1 MRDFLIAIYEKFL
14 RSVAQIP
21 SNTVTTWRNDVFP
34 LSLWLL
40 LAITFVAAILFYF
53 FYNRLYSSYNSI
65 GSWFR
70 TFLLSGFLTG
80 VVSFVIAY
88 SAFSKAFKPVLTLSL
103 WYAVLN
109 LLYGLI
115 LFFVFSLLFKWF
127 STNGRKTPF

>member
-40 LAITFVAAILFYF
+40 LAISILMALLFYF

-65 GSWFR
+65 GSWLR
-70 TFLLSGFLTG
+70 TFLLNGFVTG
-80 VVSFVIAY
+80 TVTFIIAY

-109 LLYGLI
+109 LLYGFL
-115 LFFVFSLLFKWF
+115 LFLVLSFIFKWF